1 MAVEQLQEFTNN
13 ATTTV
18 PSTISNVATSITV
31 ATGTGSLFPT
41 LTGSEF
47 FIATLVNTIALD
59 PGFGQMEI
67 IKVTARSGDV
77 MTVVR
82 GQEGTSGTNF
92 PAGVLFELR
101 PTAQAFNNIYT
112 EILEL
117 ETTKAPIDSPVFT
130 GNPTAPTPT
139 LGDDDTSIATSA
151 FVRDAFESYGDRH
164 VNMII
169 NPHGSIQQ
177 ETTTPV
183 TVGGGTY
190 FADQWLA
197 AKQSSTGVLQ
207 AGVTT
212 GTVSSYDPSYM
223 FLKTTTAQASL
234 AAGDFSVIVQPLEGT
249 SVRRLRYGSSAA
261 RGSWLRFRAS
271 ASQSGTASVAIRNAS
286 NNRSWVQTFS
296 VTTTPT
302 DYSFFVVG
310 DTTGTW
316 PTDGSQ
322 SANVVFTH
330 SCGTNSQTAT
340 LGAWQAGNFFASTSQ
355 SNMMDTVNRELAVTD
370 VQWNDA
376 PILLPFQSIDF
387 IAELDRCKRYFITI
401 PALGTGSPFGVG
413 HATSTTQGFYTVPF
427 TQQVRTS
434 ISVTLSAA
442 TDFALTNSTGGSIT
456 ATSFSALG
464 GNVIGTNVAFN
475 IGSASLTAGNGSL
488 LIAANA
494 NARMFISSRM

>member
-67 IKVTARSGDV
+67 IKVTARSGDD

-117 ETTKAPIDSPVFT
+117 ETTKAPLASPVFT

-139 LGDDDTSIATSA
+139 LGDDDTSLATTG
-151 FVRDAFESYGDRH
+151 FVRDAFEAYGDRH

-183 TVGGGTY
+183 TTGSY
-190 FADQWLA
+190 FADQWVGFTAGSGFAFQL
-197 AKQSSTGVLQ
+197 
-207 AGVTT
+207 GVTT
-212 GTVSSYDPSYM
+212 GTISAYDPSHL
-223 FLKTTTAQASL
+223 FSKTTTAKGSL
-234 AAGDFSVIVQPLEGT
+234 AAGDAVGFTNPIEGNYIRRLLMGT
-249 SVRRLRYGSSAA
+249 SNAK
-261 RGSWLRFRAS
+261 GSWLRWRAS
-271 ASQSGTASVAIRNAS
+271 SSQAGTASVAVRNGAQ
-286 NNRSWVQTFS
+286 NRSFVQSFA

-302 DYSFFVVG
+302 DYSLFVPG

-316 PTDGSQ
+316 STDTTIG
-322 SANVVFTH
+322 ATIAFTH
-330 SCGTNSQTAT
+330 AAGTTFQTAT
-340 LGAWQAGNFFASTSQ
+340 LGEWQAGNVFAANTQ
-355 SNMMDTVNRELAVTD
+355 SNMLDTVNRQLNITD

-376 PILLPFQSIDF
+376 PILLPFVTIDYQQ
-387 IAELDRCKRYFITI
+387 ELARCQRYFESLAVNGRNVYNQSSTAAMMDVHYQVTKRTLASLVYTGAMPTAENTNTPTAVVIDRNRTDGVQLSWTGAGG
-401 PALGTGSPFGVG
+401 PAG
-413 HATSTTQGFYTVPF
+413 ATAG
-427 TQQVRTS
+427 RM
-434 ISVTLSAA
+434 
-442 TDFALTNSTGGSIT
+442 
-456 ATSFSALG
+456 LG
-464 GNVIGTNVAFN
+464 GGTMNFN
-475 IGSASLTAGNGSL
+475 
-488 LIAANA
+488 
-494 NARMFISSRM
+494 SRM